1 MGQFKPEP
9 KMKTTEPSVELK
21 MKKGS
26 KAKMADGGMPM
37 ADERMP
43 MRAPMRAPMRTRN
56 RMPMQSAMSP
66 AMSPA
71 MMARKNG
78 GKTKKMNMG
87 GMHSMPDGKMMMNSA
102 MKKGGE
108 VESPKMHK
116 SEMKQMGKIEKE
128 LKHHESMKASKA
140 HKGLKSGGMYRPT
153 VGGLLSEGKPH
164 GKGTTGGI
172 EGTGYK
178 NGGALKPKINVQDK
192 VVTAKQTKSFNTKSG
207 GVEGVGYKMGGT
219 VPKSVASRYVNNM
232 KDGSHPTKKVGK
244 TGSIKQAPA
253 GYKDGG
259 HVAMS
264 CKDGGGFTAMKK
276 MSKC

>member
-1 MGQFKPEP
+1 
-9 KMKTTEPSVELK
+9 
-21 MKKGS
+21 
-26 KAKMADGGMPM
+26 
-37 ADERMP
+37 
-43 MRAPMRAPMRTRN
+43 
-56 RMPMQSAMSP
+56 
-66 AMSPA
+66 
-71 MMARKNG
+71 
-78 GKTKKMNMG
+78 
-87 GMHSMPDGKMMMNSA
+87 
-102 MKKGGE
+102 
-108 VESPKMHK
+108 MHK

-164 GKGTTGGI
+164 GKGTTGSI

-178 NGGALKPKINVQDK
+178 NGGALKPKINVNDK
-192 VVTAKQTKSFNTKSG
+192 VVGAKQTKSFNTKTG
-207 GVEGVGYKMGGT
+207 GVGGVGYKMG
-219 VPKSVASRYVNNM
+219 
-232 KDGSHPTKKVGK
+232 GK

>member
-9 KMKTTEPSVELK
+9 KMKTTEPSVDLK
-21 MKKGS
+21 MKKGG
-26 KAKMADGGMPM
+26 KPKMADGGMPM

-43 MRAPMRAPMRTRN
+43 MRAPIKAPMGGMPAKGMPMRPRG
-56 RMPMQSAMSP
+56 RMPMQAAMSS

-108 VESPKMHK
+108 VDK
-116 SEMKQMGKIEKE
+116 MGKIEKE
-128 LKHHESMKASKA
+128 LKHHEGMRASKA

-178 NGGALKPKINVQDK
+178 NGGALKPKINVKDK
-192 VVTAKQTKSFNTKSG
+192 VVGAKQTKSFNTKTG
-207 GVEGVGYKMGGT
+207 GVGGVGYKMGG
-219 VPKSVASRYVNNM
+219 S
-232 KDGSHPTKKVGK
+232 

>member
-21 MKKGS
+21 MKKGG

-37 ADERMP
+37 VEEGMP
-43 MRAPMRAPMRTRN
+43 MRAPMRAPMGGMPARG
-56 RMPMQSAMSP
+56 MPMRPRGRGAMP
-66 AMSPA
+66 PA
-71 MMARKNG
+71 MMAR
-78 GKTKKMNMG
+78 
-87 GMHSMPDGKMMMNSA
+87 
-102 MKKGGE
+102 KKGGE

-116 SEMKQMGKIEKE
+116 AEMKEMGKIEKE
-128 LKHHESMKASKA
+128 LKSHEGKPASKA
-140 HKGLKSGGMYRPT
+140 HKGLKSGGMYRPQ

-172 EGTGYK
+172 EGAGYK

-207 GVEGVGYKMGGT
+207 GVEGVGYKKGGT
-219 VPKSVASRYVNNM
+219 VPASVASRYVNNI

-244 TGSIKQAPA
+244 TGSIKQNPA

>member
-21 MKKGS
+21 MKKGG
-26 KAKMADGGMPM
+26 KPNMADGGMPM

-43 MRAPMRAPMRTRN
+43 MRAPMKAPMGGMPARG
-56 RMPMQSAMSP
+56 MPMRPRGRGAMPP

-71 MMARKNG
+71 MMAR
-78 GKTKKMNMG
+78 
-87 GMHSMPDGKMMMNSA
+87 
-102 MKKGGE
+102 KKGGE

-116 SEMKQMGKIEKE
+116 AEMKEMGKIEKE

-164 GKGTTGGI
+164 GKGKTGGI

-192 VVTAKQTKSFNTKSG
+192 VVTAKQTKSFNTKTG
-207 GVEGVGYKMGGT
+207 GVEGKGYKNGGAAKFISNMSSGEKMPT
-219 VPKSVASRYVNNM
+219 VQ
-232 KDGSHPTKKVGK
+232 GK
-244 TGSIKQAPA
+244 TKGIKQEPA
-253 GYKDGG
+253 GYKNGG
-259 HVAMS
+259 HAAMS
-264 CKDGGGFTAMKK
+264 CKAEGGYTTMKK
-276 MSKC
+276 MQKC

>member
-1 MGQFKPEP
+1 
-9 KMKTTEPSVELK
+9 
-21 MKKGS
+21 
-26 KAKMADGGMPM
+26 
-37 ADERMP
+37 
-43 MRAPMRAPMRTRN
+43 
-56 RMPMQSAMSP
+56 
-66 AMSPA
+66 
-71 MMARKNG
+71 MAR
-78 GKTKKMNMG
+78 
-87 GMHSMPDGKMMMNSA
+87 
-102 MKKGGE
+102 KKGGE

-164 GKGTTGGI
+164 GKGTTGSI

-219 VPKSVASRYVNNM
+219 VPKSVASRYVNNI

>member
-9 KMKTTEPSVELK
+9 KMKTTEPSVDLK
-21 MKKGS
+21 MKKGG
-26 KAKMADGGMPM
+26 KPKMADGGMPM

-43 MRAPMRAPMRTRN
+43 MRAPMRAPMGGMPARG
-56 RMPMQSAMSP
+56 MPMRPRGRGAMPP

-71 MMARKNG
+71 MMAR
-78 GKTKKMNMG
+78 
-87 GMHSMPDGKMMMNSA
+87 
-102 MKKGGE
+102 KKGGE

-116 SEMKQMGKIEKE
+116 SEMKKMGKIEKE

-164 GKGTTGGI
+164 SRGTTGSI

-192 VVTAKQTKSFNTKSG
+192 VVTAKQTKSFKTKSG

-219 VPKSVASRYVNNM
+219 VPKSVASRYVNNI

>member
-9 KMKTTEPSVELK
+9 KMKTTEPSVDLK
-21 MKKGS
+21 MKKGG

-37 ADERMP
+37 VEEGMP
-43 MRAPMRAPMRTRN
+43 MRAPMRAPMGTMPARG
-56 RMPMQSAMSP
+56 MPMRPRGRGAMP
-66 AMSPA
+66 PA
-71 MMARKNG
+71 MMAR
-78 GKTKKMNMG
+78 
-87 GMHSMPDGKMMMNSA
+87 
-102 MKKGGE
+102 KKGGE

-128 LKHHESMKASKA
+128 LKSHEGKPASKA
-140 HKGLKSGGMYRPT
+140 HKGLKSGGMYRPQ

-178 NGGALKPKINVQDK
+178 NGGVLKPKINVQDK

-207 GVEGVGYKMGGT
+207 GIEGAGYKKGGT
-219 VPKSVASRYVNNM
+219 VPASVASRYVNNI
-232 KDGSHPTKKVGK
+232 KDGSHPTKKGGK

-253 GYKDGG
+253 GFKDGG

>member
-21 MKKGS
+21 LKKGG

-37 ADERMP
+37 AEEGMP
-43 MRAPMRAPMRTRN
+43 MRAPMRAPMGGMPARG
-56 RMPMQSAMSP
+56 MPMRPRGRGAMP
-66 AMSPA
+66 PA
-71 MMARKNG
+71 MMAR
-78 GKTKKMNMG
+78 
-87 GMHSMPDGKMMMNSA
+87 
-102 MKKGGE
+102 KKGGE

-116 SEMKQMGKIEKE
+116 AEMKEMGKIEKE
-128 LKHHESMKASKA
+128 LKSHEGKPASKA
-140 HKGLKSGGMYRPT
+140 HKGLKSGGMYRPPI
-153 VGGLLSEGKPH
+153 GGLLSEGKPQSK
-164 GKGTTGGI
+164 GKTGGI

-207 GVEGVGYKMGGT
+207 GVEGVGYKKGGT
-219 VPKSVASRYVNNM
+219 VPASVASRYVNNI

-244 TGSIKQAPA
+244 TVSIKQVPA